1 MGEKNKKPYFYDL
14 LAVVLTRYKRQDM
27 NERCCQWQ
35 K

>member
-1 MGEKNKKPYFYDL
+1 MVEKNKKPYFYDV
-14 LAVVLTRYKRQDM
+14 LAVALTRYERQEM